1 VFAYTLGIEELV
13 VNIHENQNING
24 YKIPKMIYNNNDNSN
39 NNFNNEI
46 KATMYADDTGGI
58 LKNLESIEYFFEEFN
73 NWGKVSGASMNEDKT
88 KILAINSSY
97 DRFRNIN
104 FVENLKVLGITFD
117 RGGIAKMNLENCR
130 KKIESTLNLWNG

>member
-1 VFAYTLGIEELV
+1 
-13 VNIHENQNING
+13 
-24 YKIPKMIYNNNDNSN
+24 MICNNNNDNNN

-58 LKNLESIEYFFEEFN
+58 VKNLESIEYFFEEFN

-97 DRFRNIN
+97 ERFRNIN

-117 RGGIAKMNLENCR
+117 RGGIAKMNLENC
-130 KKIESTLNLWNG
+130 KKKSKIL